1 MSNSTNI
8 KPKRKAH
15 NALNTEKFI
24 AKATAK
30 HGDRYDYSKSVYT
43 TAKGKLII
51 ICRVHGEFMQEAY
64 SHTIGTG
71 CPSCARRNLES
82 SFEEEARKIH
92 GDHYDYSLVDY
103 ESTNKKVKII
113 CKKHGLFEQTPS
125 NHLMGKRC
133 SLCAFKSRAKLKTF
147 PFSEFE
153 RRSKEV
159 HGGIYTYY
167 ENEYLGVRSKTRI
180 SCRDHGDFYQEA
192 RLHMTGT
199 ACPICSRIT
208 SGFGL
213 TEFADRCD
221 KNKNGDGILYIIKCW
236 NDSEEFYKVGIT
248 SQGVNHRFKGKREM
262 PYNFSIVRELVDSAE
277 TIYRAEKAIHRIMS
291 KRKYSPKIHFGGHT
305 ECFSDIDSGVIKLV
319 DKISKGSQLQL
330 VV

>member
-1 MSNSTNI
+1 MTNSTNI

-24 AKATAK
+24 EKAVAK

-43 TAKGKLII
+43 TAKDKLII
-51 ICRVHGEFMQEAY
+51 ICRTHGEFMQEAY

-92 GDHYDYSLVDY
+92 GDYYDYSLVDY
-103 ESTNKKVKII
+103 KGNNKKVKII

-180 SCRDHGDFYQEA
+180 SCRKHGDFHQEA
-192 RLHMTGT
+192 RLHMNG
-199 ACPICSRIT
+199 AVCPECAKDGY
-208 SGFGL
+208 GFGL
-213 TEFADRCD
+213 SSFVRRSEIS
-221 KNKNGDGILYIIKCW
+221 NDGYATLYLIKCW

-248 SQGVNHRFKGKREM
+248 SRKVKDRFQSRSLM

-277 TIYRAEKAIHRIMS
+277 TIYRAEKAIHRLMS
-291 KRKYSPKIHFGGHT
+291 NKKYSPKIHFGGYT
-305 ECFSDIDSGVIKLV
+305 ECFSDLDSGVIKLV
-319 DKISKGSQLQL
+319 DRISKGSQLQL

>member
-24 AKATAK
+24 AKAIAK
-30 HGDRYDYSKSVYT
+30 HGDRYDYSKSVYI
-43 TAKGKLII
+43 TAKEKLIV
-51 ICRVHGEFMQEAY
+51 ICKTHGEFMQEAH
-64 SHTIGTG
+64 SHIAGRG
-71 CPSCARRNLES
+71 CNLCARRNLEL
-82 SFEEEARKIH
+82 SFEQEAREIH
-92 GDHYDYSLVDY
+92 GDCYDYSLVDY
-103 ESTNKKVKII
+103 ERSNKKVKII

-159 HGGIYTYY
+159 HGGIYVYDKDHY
-167 ENEYLGVRSKTRI
+167 FGIKSKAKIT
-180 SCRDHGDFYQEA
+180 CYTHGDFYQLA
-192 RLHMTGT
+192 KLHMDGSICPSCSDNTG
-199 ACPICSRIT
+199 
-208 SGFGL
+208 GFGL
-213 TEFADRCD
+213 TGFTERCNR
-221 KNKNGDGILYIIKCW
+221 NKKGSGILYIIKCW

-248 SQGVNHRFKGKREM
+248 SQGVNHRFQSRRRM
-262 PYNFSIVRELVDSAE
+262 PYKFSVVRELVDSAE
-277 TIYRAEKAIHRIMS
+277 TIYKAEKAIHRIMS
-291 KRKYSPKIHFGGHT
+291 KKKYSPKIHFGGYT
-305 ECFSDIDSGVIKLV
+305 ECFSDIDSGVLKMV